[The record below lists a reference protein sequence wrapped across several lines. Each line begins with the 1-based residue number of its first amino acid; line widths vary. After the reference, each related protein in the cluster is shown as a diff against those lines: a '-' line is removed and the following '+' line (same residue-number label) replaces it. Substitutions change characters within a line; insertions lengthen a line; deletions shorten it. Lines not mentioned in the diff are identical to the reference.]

1 MMASRIFFLC
11 ARHSS
16 RSLIAASLL
25 AAQASHQWDI
35 WCSPT
40 QDTHG
45 LELAEQVLSERN
57 IPLIALV
64 HHIEP
69 TFGMKWDEG
78 IVLCSGMTD
87 V

>member
-1 MMASRIFFLC
+1 MASRILFLC

-35 WCSPT
+35 WSSPT
-40 QDTHG
+40 QDRHG
-45 LELAEQVLSERN
+45 LQLAEKVLAERD
-57 IPLIALV
+57 IPLISTDHL
-64 HHIEP
+64 IEP

-78 IVLCSGMTD
+78 IILCSGMAD